1 MSLPIPSKF
10 PLGRLVATRAA
21 TQILTHDDILNALQ
35 RHANGDWGLVCPSD
49 WEINDEALKHGDR
62 LLSAYD
68 AKGGVRFWIITE
80 ADRSSTAVLLP
91 GDY

>member
-1 MSLPIPSKF
+1 MSFQIPSKF

-21 TQILTHDDILNALQ
+21 SQVLSHHDILNALT

-68 AKGGVRFWIITE
+68 SQSATRFWIITE
-80 ADRSSTAVLLP
+80 SDRSSTTVLLP